1 MLTNFSKGSIIY
13 IWSGPESASECNI
26 MKSHKKVAGEA
37 LLENGHFYSV
47 ICCGSEEIKKKDIT
61 IFSGSLLTNYF

>member
-37 LLENGHFYSV
+37 LGKWTFLQRNMLRV
-47 ICCGSEEIKKKDIT
+47 
-61 IFSGSLLTNYF
+61 